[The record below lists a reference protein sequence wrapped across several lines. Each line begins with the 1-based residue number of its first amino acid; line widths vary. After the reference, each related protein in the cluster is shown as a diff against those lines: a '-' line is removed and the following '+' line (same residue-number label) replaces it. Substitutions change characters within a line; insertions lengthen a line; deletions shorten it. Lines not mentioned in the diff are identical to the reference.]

1 MAFSGKNLVFF
12 VLAFLPYAVLQVD
25 ALNYANFQSA
35 NGMFKLHWTY
45 NNGKLIFKMTCK
57 TTGWC
62 AVGFTATGDG
72 RNMQNYDMAV
82 GGVASNKPYLDG
94 YQSASK
100 GVPLRDPTPDYNLI
114 KASEGNGYTSV
125 EFDRSATTDGDVK
138 DVQFRKNSEVWIVWA
153 WHNNDDASSGLNS
166 TMQKHSA
173 TGVSKRKYNLIKEAM
188 NPSSAASETGSRVL
202 AYAILALIACVLSF

>member
-82 GGVASNKPYLDG
+82 GGVASNKPYLDVSLTKLFSVFLQLCSRSVSG
-94 YQSASK
+94 GADFVGTVAS
-100 GVPLRDPTPDYNLI
+100 
-114 KASEGNGYTSV
+114 
-125 EFDRSATTDGDVK
+125 
-138 DVQFRKNSEVWIVWA
+138 
-153 WHNNDDASSGLNS
+153 
-166 TMQKHSA
+166 
-173 TGVSKRKYNLIKEAM
+173 
-188 NPSSAASETGSRVL
+188 
-202 AYAILALIACVLSF
+202 

>member
-1 MAFSGKNLVFF
+1 MAFSGKNWVFF

-62 AVGFTATGDG
+62 AVGFTATADG

-82 GGVASNKPYLDG
+82 GGVASNKPYLDVSLTKLFSVFSQLCSWSVSG
-94 YQSASK
+94 DAGFVGTMAS
-100 GVPLRDPTPDYNLI
+100 
-114 KASEGNGYTSV
+114 
-125 EFDRSATTDGDVK
+125 
-138 DVQFRKNSEVWIVWA
+138 
-153 WHNNDDASSGLNS
+153 
-166 TMQKHSA
+166 
-173 TGVSKRKYNLIKEAM
+173 
-188 NPSSAASETGSRVL
+188 
-202 AYAILALIACVLSF
+202 